1 MSTKKT
7 VFTSIAI
14 CLLSA
19 VMFFASCK
27 KDTPVTE
34 CFKDE
39 YNGAYIGSGQVG
51 SNSQFSG
58 TLTITKKGCQEAEVK
73 AGTVTENITG
83 LAASAG
89 GGYTGKTASGAS
101 ASLSLNGTSIS
112 VSIGSTVNFSGTK

>member
-1 MSTKKT
+1 MSTKKS

-39 YNGAYIGSGQVG
+39 YNGTYTGSGQVG
-51 SNSQFSG
+51 NNPGYSG
-58 TLTITKKGCQEAEVK
+58 PCTVTKKGCQEAEIK
-73 AGTVTENITG
+73 AGTVVENITG

-89 GGYTGKTASGAS
+89 GGYTGKTSSGLS
-101 ASLSLNGTSIS
+101 ASISLTGNSIS
-112 VSIGSTVNFSGTK
+112 VAVGAINFSGSK